1 MPVDLRRYPPD
12 WKEISKA
19 AKERAGH
26 KCEFCG
32 APNHSLIVRDLKDP
46 FNFRVVKGMEI
57 EVAFLDGEKI
67 TKVILTTAHLGVS
80 RWRCQDHGI
89 VLDAPIIGK
98 NFLCPKCFDTRFD
111 GACVLSIE
119 PGDKHDKMDC
129 RPENL
134 AALCQRC
141 HLRLDIKEH
150 VENAAR
156 TRERKKVEAG
166 NILLPGI

>member
-57 EVAFLDGEKI
+57 EAAILDGEKI
-67 TKVILTTAHLGVS
+67 TKVILTTAHLGLKRLYCKKCELIYNPVDQKEFDCPACLSWVS
-80 RWRCQDHGI
+80 F
-89 VLDAPIIGK
+89 V
-98 NFLCPKCFDTRFD
+98 
-111 GACVLSIE
+111 

-134 AALCQRC
+134 AAICQRC

-150 VENAAR
+150 VENSAR
-156 TRERKKVEAG
+156 TRERKKVESG
-166 NILLPGI
+166 NILFPGI